1 MADKPHGSSEG
12 EDDAPGVYMVNV
24 IWRSGS
30 TYGSEAGEPVVE
42 ERTTSRT
49 VSANTARAIL
59 RMLDEDTGAEPVV
72 R

>member
-1 MADKPHGSSEG
+1 
-12 EDDAPGVYMVNV
+12 VYMVNV